1 MWIKKKCKCWFSY
14 FLVNIQ
20 ALRSVHRPGT
30 VDRILSGHC
39 SCIDETTI
47 ETHAII
53 HFWFNLLCCSVEEDW
68 VNNIFFCTQFTVALY
83 LYIPLHLCCAFQIE
97 HCTPACTHTHKYTR
111 THGYCGEE
119 QCRNF
124 PPPPSPSQPSD
135 RTLIPVPGLQGLWM
149 WLSQHLGCKMLLSE
163 VQRYL

>member
-1 MWIKKKCKCWFSY
+1 MFESSLEFCSRMWIKKKCKCWFSY

-53 HFWFNLLCCSVEEDW
+53 HFWFYLLCCSVEEDW

-97 HCTPACTHTHKYTR
+97 HCTPPPFPRMHAHAQVHTYSR
-111 THGYCGEE
+111 LLRWGAVPE
-119 QCRNF
+119 F
-124 PPPPSPSQPSD
+124 PPPPPP
-135 RTLIPVPGLQGLWM
+135 PP
-149 WLSQHLGCKMLLSE
+149 LSNPPTE
-163 VQRYL
+163 R